1 MADVAKLTPI
11 VLPAQPLP
19 PPTPAAG
26 ATAAEWQNYLAWH
39 AMAQQRAELVQISD
53 WRVSDIALRAAA
65 LVAQEANTAA
75 LQAAAEAHSRLI
87 EALGAPDPAPAPLP
101 VPSQTCGIDPTPEQV
116 AEMQRERARYQR
128 DDKVSRLLHT
138 ALPLFVAALERDAT
152 PDAAMVV
159 GQAKGLIRAADDEVP
174 PVA

>member
-1 MADVAKLTPI
+1 MPDTAKLNPI

-26 ATAAEWQNYLAWH
+26 ATAAEWQNYLTWH
-39 AMAQQRAELVQISD
+39 SMAQQRAELVQLSD
-53 WRVSDIALRAAA
+53 WRVSDIELRAAA

-75 LQAAAEAHSRLI
+75 MQAAAEAHSRLI
-87 EALGAPDPAPAPLP
+87 GALGAPDPAPTPTPQPQA
-101 VPSQTCGIDPTPEQV
+101 CGVDPTPEQL
-116 AEMQRERARYQR
+116 AEMQRERARHQR
-128 DDKVSRLLHT
+128 DDKVSRLLNT
-138 ALPLFVAALERDAT
+138 ALPLFVAALERDVT
-152 PDAAMVV
+152 PDAAMIV

>member
-1 MADVAKLTPI
+1 MVADAKLNPI
-11 VLPAQPLP
+11 ILPAQPLP
-19 PPTPAAG
+19 PPAPAAG

-39 AMAQQRAELVQISD
+39 AMAQQRAELVQVSD
-53 WRVSDIALRAAA
+53 WRVSDIALRTAA

-75 LQAAAEAHSRLI
+75 MQAAAEAHSRLI
-87 EALGAPDPAPAPLP
+87 EALGAPEPAPTPP
-101 VPSQTCGIDPTPEQV
+101 QMPQECNIDPTPEHL

-152 PDAAMVV
+152 PDAAMII